1 MDDSY
6 SLGSVSDS
14 GRGGSDDE
22 FNLLRIY
29 NNLGVYKLGVI
40 LGI

>member
-6 SLGSVSDS
+6 SLGLVSDS
-14 GRGGSDDE
+14 GWGGLDDE
-22 FNLLRIY
+22 FNLLWIY